1 MLYFCRTYE
10 LWIILSYHNS
20 SVFALSFN
28 IYRKYLLEMEITM
41 KRFFLIPCI
50 VFLICSCSTTTTNEE
65 KTLTVKI
72 DTVRIYGKAESTD
85 YSGKI
90 RAASDVDIA
99 FKVSGNL
106 MSTPVN
112 EGQYVKKGQLIA
124 EMDPRDYKIQLS
136 ATEAE
141 YNQIKAEAERVIELY
156 NRNSVSQSD
165 YDKAVYGLQQ
175 ITAKYEAHKNAL
187 ADTRLTAPFDGYIQK
202 YNYSVGE
209 TVGAGYPVVS
219 MYSNKNPEVEINI
232 PSSEYNRRNDF
243 DSFTCRIGKEIL
255 PLTLV
260 SISPKANLNQL
271 YTARFKV
278 TSNSE
283 NALAGMIT
291 TVTIKYKLSDDAKL
305 IVPVTAISNTGG
317 DSHVWVYD
325 NGTVT
330 KVSVKPEEVYADGYV
345 SISGNIKAG
354 ALVVSGGANN
364 LKEGQKV
371 RPLEPK
377 SNTNIGGLL

>member
-1 MLYFCRTYE
+1 
-10 LWIILSYHNS
+10 
-20 SVFALSFN
+20 
-28 IYRKYLLEMEITM
+28 
-41 KRFFLIPCI
+41 
-50 VFLICSCSTTTTNEE
+50 
-65 KTLTVKI
+65 
-72 DTVRIYGKAESTD
+72 
-85 YSGKI
+85 
-90 RAASDVDIA
+90 
-99 FKVSGNL
+99 
-106 MSTPVN
+106 
-112 EGQYVKKGQLIA
+112 
-124 EMDPRDYKIQLS
+124 
-136 ATEAE
+136 
-141 YNQIKAEAERVIELY
+141 
-156 NRNSVSQSD
+156 
-165 YDKAVYGLQQ
+165 
-175 ITAKYEAHKNAL
+175 
-187 ADTRLTAPFDGYIQK
+187 
-202 YNYSVGE
+202 
-209 TVGAGYPVVS
+209 

-232 PSSEYNRRNDF
+232 PSSEYNRRNEF
-243 DSFTCRIGKEIL
+243 DSFSCRIGKEQL
-255 PLTLV
+255 PLTLI

-291 TVTIKYKLSDDAKL
+291 TVTIKYKFSDDAKL

-345 SISGNIKAG
+345 SINGNIKAG

>member
-1 MLYFCRTYE
+1 
-10 LWIILSYHNS
+10 
-20 SVFALSFN
+20 
-28 IYRKYLLEMEITM
+28 MEITM

-65 KTLTVKI
+65 KTMTVKI

-106 MSTPVN
+106 MRTPVN

-232 PSSEYNRRNDF
+232 PSSEYNRRNEF
-243 DSFTCRIGKEIL
+243 DSFSCRIGKEQL
-255 PLTLV
+255 PLTLI

-278 TSNSE
+278 TNNSE

>member
-1 MLYFCRTYE
+1 
-10 LWIILSYHNS
+10 
-20 SVFALSFN
+20 
-28 IYRKYLLEMEITM
+28 M

-50 VFLICSCSTTTTNEE
+50 VFLFCSCSTSTTNEE

-72 DTVRIYGKAESTD
+72 DTVRNYGEAKSTD
-85 YSGKI
+85 YSGKV
-90 RAASDVDIA
+90 RASEDVNIA

-106 MSTPVN
+106 MKTPVN
-112 EGQYVKKGQLIA
+112 EGQFVKKGQLIA
-124 EMDPRDYKIQLS
+124 QMDPRDYEIQLS

-141 YNQIKAEAERVIELY
+141 YKQIKAEAERVIELY

-175 ITAKYEAHKNAL
+175 ITAKYDAHKNAL

-219 MYSNKNPEVEINI
+219 MYSNDRPEVEINI
-232 PSSEYNRRNDF
+232 PSSEYNHRNDF
-243 DSFTCRIGKEIL
+243 DSFSCRIGKEEI
-255 PLTLV
+255 PLTLI
-260 SISPKANLNQL
+260 SIAPKANLNQL

-278 TSNSE
+278 AADSKE
-283 NALAGMIT
+283 KPLAGMIT
-291 TVTIKYKLSDDAKL
+291 TVTIKYKPSDDSKI

-317 DSHVWVYD
+317 DSHVWVYN

-330 KVSVKPEEVYADGYV
+330 KRSVTPEEVYTDGFV
-345 SISGNIKAG
+345 SIRGNIKAG
-354 ALVVSGGANN
+354 ELVVSGGANK
-364 LKEGQKV
+364 LQEGQKV
-371 RPLEPK
+371 RPLEA
-377 SNTNIGGLL
+377 SSATNIGGLL